1 MSKQILILYSRDRY
15 PDGQRLYEHHV
26 DKLNAQA
33 TTDGVA
39 IKCFYGVLAELVFWH
54 DGDAYKVIE
63 PRSGRDI
70 ASFDLVFFQK
80 WKFEPQ
86 VGLAAAVYLDLRH
99 VRYTSRELRHQNPF
113 DKLSEMSCLLAEGL
127 PYAPTFST
135 AAYIL
140 CHQGV
145 ELLAKYPL
153 TYPLIV
159 KPVAGTRGEGIQ
171 LLRDEAAVQQY
182 IATLSPDD
190 DSRLFLQSFIP
201 NDYDYRVTIM
211 GGKVAYVLRRS
222 ASEGSI
228 VNNTSAG
235 GDAVFVEQDEWTL
248 PAISDAVRAAQAVG
262 REDFAG
268 VDVLV
273 GDDGGH
279 VILEVN
285 KSPEIQTGYGTPR
298 KMSSLIT
305 YLAHEADADTPT
317 DS

>member
-1 MSKQILILYSRDRY
+1 MKKQILALYSRDAY
-15 PDGQRLYEHHV
+15 PDGQRLYASHV
-26 DKLNAQA
+26 DMLNAQTA
-33 TTDGVA
+33 TDGVDVE
-39 IKCFYGVLAELVFWH
+39 CFYGVLAELVFWH
-54 DGDAYKVIE
+54 DGEVYTVIE

-86 VGLAAAVYLDLRH
+86 VGLAAAVYLDMRH
-99 VRYTSRELRHQNPF
+99 VPYRGRELRHQNPF
-113 DKLSEMSCLLAEGL
+113 DKLSEMSCLLANGL

-135 AAYIL
+135 AAYVL
-140 CHQGV
+140 HKQSV
-145 ELLAKYPL
+145 ELLSRYPL
-153 TYPLIV
+153 ICPLIV

-171 LLRDEAAVQQY
+171 LLRDEAAVQEY
-182 IATLSPDD
+182 ISTLSSDD
-190 DSRLFLQSFIP
+190 DTRLLLQTFIP

-211 GGKVAYVLRRS
+211 GGQIAYVLRRS

-235 GDAVFVEQDEWTL
+235 SEAVFVEQDEWSL

-273 GDDGGH
+273 GDGGH

-285 KSPEIQTGYGTPR
+285 KSPEIQTGYGTSR
-298 KMSSLIT
+298 KMSLLVR
-305 YLAHEADADTPT
+305 YLAHEAGVDTQT

>member
-1 MSKQILILYSRDRY
+1 MKKQILILYSRDKY
-15 PDGQRLYEHHV
+15 PGGQRLYEHHV

-33 TTDGVA
+33 VTDDVA
-39 IKCFYGVLAELVFWH
+39 IECFYGVLSELVFWH
-54 DGDAYKVIE
+54 DGDSYKVVE

-70 ASFDLVFFQK
+70 ANFDLVFFQK

-86 VGLAAAVYLDLRH
+86 VGLAAAVYLDMHH
-99 VRYTSRELRHQNPF
+99 VRYISRELRRQNPF
-113 DKLSEMSCLLAEGL
+113 DKLSEMSCLLANGL

-135 AAYIL
+135 AASML
-140 CHQGV
+140 HHQGL

-153 TYPLIV
+153 AYPLIV

-171 LLRDEAAVQQY
+171 LLRDEAAVRQY
-182 IATLSPDD
+182 IAALSPDD
-190 DSRLFLQSFIP
+190 DTRLLLQSFIS

-211 GGKVAYVLRRS
+211 GGQIAYVLRRS

-235 GDAVFVEQDEWTL
+235 GEAVFVEQDEWTL

-273 GDDGGH
+273 GHSGH

-298 KMSSLIT
+298 KMSLLAR
-305 YLAHEADADTPT
+305 YLAQKASADRPT